1 MAANEVTIIANAGT
15 YTGLNGTAIMYVGT
29 VNGKYAWFYKFLNTT
44 PDPDVEQWSFMS
56 KDAFLNGVALG
67 DATYHSGVDVNSF
80 LNDDAAAAFL
90 EPVTG
95 NPWKVK
101 TVLNEASPVLPRLY
115 GQQPFYSLR
124 GQGINTIDGNTA
136 SFSNNATSTTVTG
149 TTTTTTTAGGTTTVT
164 AAASNSS
171 ASFLDGILPASVIT
185 FINKNAVWIFIAM
198 LVLAYLW
205 YTEKNKKGKKK
216 SKFLGLF

>member
-1 MAANEVTIIANAGT
+1 MAANEVTIIANVGT
-15 YTGLNGTAIMYVGT
+15 YTGLNGTAIMYIGT
-29 VNGKYAWFYKFLNTT
+29 VNGKYALFYKFLNTS

-56 KDAFLNGVALG
+56 KDAFQNGVALG
-67 DATYHSGVDVNSF
+67 DATYHSGVDVNSL

-115 GQQPFYSLR
+115 NNQPFYSLR
-124 GQGINTIDGNTA
+124 GQGINTIDSNTA
-136 SFSNNATSTTVTG
+136 TFSNNAAAATTVG
-149 TTTTTTTAGGTTTVT
+149 STTTTNNAVIPASTTKSTTA
-164 AAASNSS
+164 N
-171 ASFLDGILPASVIT
+171 FLEGILGANAVA
-185 FINKNAVWIFIAM
+185 FIQKNALWIFIAF
-198 LVLAYLW
+198 LVLAYLL
-205 YTEKNKKGKKK
+205 YTEKSKKGKKK

>member
-15 YTGLNGTAIMYVGT
+15 YTGLNGTATMYVGT
-29 VNGKYAWFYKFLNTT
+29 VNGKYAWFYKFLNTD
-44 PDPDVEQWSFMS
+44 PNPDVEQWSFMS

-90 EPVTG
+90 DPVTG

-101 TVLNEASPVLPRLY
+101 TVLNEASPILPRLY
-115 GQQPFYSLR
+115 NQEPFYSKR
-124 GQGINTIDGNTA
+124 GQGINTIDANTA
-136 SFSNNATSTTVTG
+136 SFSNSATTTTTTG
-149 TTTTTTTAGGTTTVT
+149 TTTTTNGNVITTT
-164 AAASNSS
+164 SSSSS
-171 ASFLDGILPASVIT
+171 ASFLDGILPASVVK
-185 FINKNAVWIFIAM
+185 FINENAVWIFIAA

-205 YTEKNKKGKKK
+205 YTEKKGKGKKK